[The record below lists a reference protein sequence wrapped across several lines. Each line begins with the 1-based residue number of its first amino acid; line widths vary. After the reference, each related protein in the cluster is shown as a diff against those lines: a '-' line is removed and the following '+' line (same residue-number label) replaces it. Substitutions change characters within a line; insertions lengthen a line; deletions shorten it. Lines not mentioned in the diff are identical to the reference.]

1 MTTQS
6 EMNGPL
12 WIMIAGPYTSGAS
25 TEDDRASNLR
35 ELNRVGYEIFRRGH
49 IPIIGV
55 NLALPLIEFAGHDKF
70 DKLMMP
76 ISLAAADRCD
86 AAIRIGGHS
95 VGADQEIDRIRSRGG
110 RIFDSLDDIPR
121 LPSA

>member
-1 MTTQS
+1 MTSQS
-6 EMNGPL
+6 DMNGPL

-35 ELNRVGYEIFRRGH
+35 ELNRMGYEIFQRGH
-49 IPIIGV
+49 IPVIGV
-55 NLALPLIEFAGHDKF
+55 NLALPLIEVAGQDQF
-70 DKLMMP
+70 DELMMP

-95 VGADQEIDRIRSRGG
+95 VGADQEIERIRSRGG
-110 RIFDSLDDIPR
+110 HIFDSLDDIPR

>member
-1 MTTQS
+1 
-6 EMNGPL
+6 MNGPL

-55 NLALPLIEFAGHDKF
+55 NLALPLIEFAGHDNF

-95 VGADQEIDRIRSRGG
+95 VGADQEIERIRSRGG
-110 RIFDSLDDIPR
+110 YIFDSLDDIPR